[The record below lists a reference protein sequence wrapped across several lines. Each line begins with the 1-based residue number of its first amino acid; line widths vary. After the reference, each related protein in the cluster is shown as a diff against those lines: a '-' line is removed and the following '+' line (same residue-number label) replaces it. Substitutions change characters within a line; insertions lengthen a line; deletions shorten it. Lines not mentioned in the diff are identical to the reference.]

1 MTEFKCPKC
10 GYKYE
15 VEESQQAQ
23 EKQAKALKQQ
33 QEEGKAETQRL
44 LAKQK
49 EKLEKDNASKVEAEI
64 QKQVKIKQAA
74 ALKELEKEK
83 QAETKRLLSEQKER
97 LEKDRAS
104 KVAAEVDKRVKA
116 EKAEVRKDL
125 KKNMEQ
131 EAREKINKAR
141 DLEKEK
147 HKAAKTEWET
157 RETRLTKKVKAL
169 ETDLSGQQNVEL
181 KGEAAE
187 IRLKADLEKRFPE
200 DRIEDVKKGAEGADL
215 ELHINFNERE
225 IAMMLIE
232 RKSTKTFQKPWI
244 PKLKKDLEKSK
255 GEIGVIVTDVMP
267 KDKED
272 SKLWQVSYN
281 VYVVKADAA
290 VDILDVLR
298 RSVISNFMVKEAL
311 TVSEDEKVTSNV
323 FKFLSSTGKEYL
335 EEFSNNIFEKE
346 VQLNQREGDHKKQM
360 KKEWKNLEDQKEV
373 LLKFWLGLKKASQA
387 RLTLEN
393 SKILITDKRVE

>member
-1 MTEFKCPKC
+1 MTEFKCPEC
-10 GYKYE
+10 GHTYE

-23 EKQAKALKQQ
+23 EKQAEALKQQ
-33 QEEGKAETQRL
+33 KEKAKAETLRL
-44 LAKQK
+44 LAEQK
-49 EKLEKDNASKVEAEI
+49 EKLAKDNASKVEAEI
-64 QKQVKIKQAA
+64 QKQVKIKQAEV
-74 ALKELEKEK
+74 LKELEKET
-83 QAETKRLLSEQKER
+83 QAETKRLLSEQKEK

-104 KVAAEVDKRVKA
+104 KVAAEVNKQVKA
-116 EKAEVRKDL
+116 KEAEVLQDL

-131 EAREKINKAR
+131 EAKEARNKVR
-141 DLEKEK
+141 DLEREK
-147 HKAAKTEWET
+147 LKAAKAEWET
-157 RETRLTKKVKAL
+157 EKDRLTTQVQAL
-169 ETDLSGQQNVEL
+169 ETGLSSQQNVEL

-187 IRLKADLEKRFPE
+187 ARLKAELETRFPE
-200 DRIEDVKKGAEGADL
+200 DRIEDIKKGAEGADL

-272 SKLWQVSYN
+272 SKLWQVSSN

-373 LLKFWLGLKKASQA
+373 LLKF
-387 RLTLEN
+387 
-393 SKILITDKRVE
+393 

>member
-1 MTEFKCPKC
+1 MI
-10 GYKYE
+10 
-15 VEESQQAQ
+15 
-23 EKQAKALKQQ
+23 
-33 QEEGKAETQRL
+33 
-44 LAKQK
+44 
-49 EKLEKDNASKVEAEI
+49 NISKI
-64 QKQVKIKQAA
+64 RIP
-74 ALKELEKEK
+74 
-83 QAETKRLLSEQKER
+83 LSEHE
-97 LEKDRAS
+97 
-104 KVAAEVDKRVKA
+104 
-116 EKAEVRKDL
+116 
-125 KKNMEQ
+125 
-131 EAREKINKAR
+131 
-141 DLEKEK
+141 
-147 HKAAKTEWET
+147 
-157 RETRLTKKVKAL
+157 
-169 ETDLSGQQNVEL
+169 
-181 KGEAAE
+181 
-187 IRLKADLEKRFPE
+187 F
-200 DRIEDVKKGAEGADL
+200 
-215 ELHINFNERE
+215 
-225 IAMMLIE
+225 
-232 RKSTKTFQKPWI
+232 KTFQKTWI
-244 PKLKKDLEKSK
+244 SKLKKDLERSK

-272 SKLWQVSYN
+272 SKLWQVSSN
-281 VYVVKADAA
+281 VYVVKADAS